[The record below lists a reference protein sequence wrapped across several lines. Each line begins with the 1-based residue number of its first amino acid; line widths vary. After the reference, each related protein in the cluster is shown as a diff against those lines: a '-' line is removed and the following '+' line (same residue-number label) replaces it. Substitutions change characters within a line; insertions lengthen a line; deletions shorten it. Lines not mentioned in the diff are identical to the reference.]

1 MSDPAFTLRVRLS
14 REAPSIVIRAYDD
27 YFRPSWDSAGRVRL
41 AVEVLQDGEV
51 IFPLGQ
57 LYCAVHGASDGNSAK
72 ELVMSLVGMAPAAR
86 GGEGPEYYAD
96 YTADQLAWAD
106 MHHEMLGCE
115 RERRYCDPTTGMVR

>member
-1 MSDPAFTLRVRLS
+1 MSDPAFTLRVKLFLH
-14 REAPSIVIRAYDD
+14 APPIVIRAYDD
-27 YFRPSWDSAGRVRL
+27 HFRPSWDSAGRVRL